1 MSENSQM
8 SQAIRMWDERFR
20 TDEYVYG
27 TAPNDFL
34 VRVADQLPEQSRILA
49 LADGEGRNGV
59 WLAKQGHHVHSVDGS
74 QIALEKARVLAE
86 QADVSMEFEQ
96 ADLINWRWPQNQY
109 DAVVAIFIQFAGP
122 EVRRRLFKD
131 AIASLKP
138 GGLLVVQGYRTE
150 QLAYGTGGP
159 PQEENLYTEQLLKS
173 ELSGLDVLM
182 LSAHDCVIHEGMGHS
197 GMSALIDYVGRKP

>member
-1 MSENSQM
+1 
-8 SQAIRMWDERFR
+8 MWDERFR

-27 TAPNDFL
+27 FAPNDFL

-74 QIALEKARVLAE
+74 KIALKKARVLAE
-86 QADVSMEFEQ
+86 QADVSIEFEQ

-122 EVRRRLFKD
+122 EARRRLFENV
-131 AIASLKP
+131 ITSLKP
-138 GGLLVVQGYRTE
+138 GGLLVLQGYRTE
-150 QLAYGTGGP
+150 QLAYGSGGP

-182 LSAHDCVIHEGMGHS
+182 LRAHDSVINEGMGHS

>member
-20 TDEYVYG
+20 ADEYVYG
-27 TAPNDFL
+27 TEPNDFL

-74 QIALEKARVLAE
+74 KIALKKARVLAE
-86 QADVSMEFEQ
+86 QADVSIEFEQ

-122 EVRRRLFKD
+122 EARRRLFENV
-131 AIASLKP
+131 ITSLKP
-138 GGLLVVQGYRTE
+138 GGLLVLQGYRTE

-182 LSAHDCVIHEGMGHS
+182 LRAHDSVINEGMGHS

>member
-1 MSENSQM
+1 MSDNSQT

-122 EVRRRLFKD
+122 EARRRLFEGV
-131 AIASLKP
+131 IASLKP
-138 GGLLVVQGYRTE
+138 GGLLVLQGYRTE
-150 QLAYGTGGP
+150 QLAYGSGGP
-159 PQEENLYTEQLLKS
+159 PQEENLYTEQILRS
-173 ELSGLDVLM
+173 ELSGLDVLT
-182 LSAHDCVIHEGMGHS
+182 LRAHDSVINEGKGHS
-197 GMSALIDYVGRKP
+197 GMSALIDFVGRKP

>member
-1 MSENSQM
+1 MSDNSQTPP
-8 SQAIRMWDERFR
+8 AIRIWDERFS

-34 VRVADQLPEQSRILA
+34 VRVADQLPGQSRILA
-49 LADGEGRNGV
+49 IADGEGRNGV
-59 WLAKQGHHVHSVDGS
+59 WLAKQGHNVHSVDGS
-74 QIALEKARVLAE
+74 RIALEKARALAQ
-86 QADVSMEFEQ
+86 QAEVSIELEQ
-96 ADLINWRWPQNQY
+96 ADLLHWRWPKSQY

-122 EVRRRLFKD
+122 EARRRLFEN
-131 AIASLKP
+131 AISSLKP
-138 GGLLVVQGYRTE
+138 GGLFMLQGYRTE

-173 ELSGLDVLM
+173 ELSGLDVLV
-182 LSAHDCVIHEGMGHS
+182 LRAHDSVISEGMGHS